1 MTRLPLGLSYI
12 REHKFK
18 HGFQNSIKPL
28 REYGWEIESK
38 VHFLLHC
45 SLFTNE
51 ESILFATVH
60 NLHGEVFE
68 NTDFHQTDILLF
80 GK

>member
-28 REYGWEIESK
+28 REYG
-38 VHFLLHC
+38 
-45 SLFTNE
+45 
-51 ESILFATVH
+51 
-60 NLHGEVFE
+60 
-68 NTDFHQTDILLF
+68 
-80 GK
+80 